1 MYLFMFTE
9 LKHLRH
15 NQNTKVRLS
24 GNILKHT
31 GCNQTYRSAKMLGVG
46 EGEIVQT
53 LARIKMLSGLHA
65 QSITPETNRSLVFF
79 SLHIPALKYGNYGA

>member
-1 MYLFMFTE
+1 MKIVYLFTV

-15 NQNTKVRLS
+15 IQTNETTKGRLS

-31 GCNQTYRSAKMLGVG
+31 GCNRTYRSAKMLWVG

-53 LARIKMLSGLHA
+53 LARIEMLSRLHA
-65 QSITPETNRSLVFF
+65 KSITPETNCSLV
-79 SLHIPALKYGNYGA
+79 